1 MYAIVKT
8 GGKQYK
14 VAVGDVIDVE
24 LLDGDLTDD
33 DRHAEALALLRR
45 HPAIDDARAY
55 VVARAAEA
63 KALLAA
69 VPEGPVRTA
78 LEEFADL
85 VAVRAT

>member
-1 MYAIVKT
+1 MKSPDASNAPPLSLSAKARRTKEQPISFLIS
-8 GGKQYK
+8 
-14 VAVGDVIDVE
+14 AARR
-24 LLDGDLTDD
+24 DGV
-33 DRHAEALALLRR
+33 
-45 HPAIDDARAY
+45 PV